1 MEGIVSA
8 MVKSLVANINLQ
20 MLLLGTLIRQ
30 MTVLRREIAV
40 ISRLSLADCN
50 QDALANP
57 SLAFADRFCLE
68 ISAICASILPQL
80 NEMRSEK

>member
-8 MVKSLVANINLQ
+8 TGKSLEANINLQ
-20 MLLLGTLIRQ
+20 MLLLGTLIHQ

-50 QDALANP
+50 QDALAYT

-68 ISAICASILPQL
+68 FSAKCPSILPQL